1 MNYYEHPISLVALT
15 KAITLE
21 SKIELFRDLLYEGYE
36 LGDLRYGIPDCN
48 VMVQLSCT
56 PQSWSRY
63 RPLIIQYCKY
73 DDLIKTEVRD
83 GIKVETINIR
93 MKYDKKNKQWYG
105 RYNPLNLIDENQ
117 HGVYRIMTSEELEK
131 YGIHWYADDKFLY

>member
-1 MNYYEHPISLVALT
+1 MS

-48 VMVQLSCT
+48 VMIKLNCT

-63 RPLIIQYCKY
+63 RPQLIQYCKY
-73 DDLIKTEVRD
+73 NDLVKTEMINGVD
-83 GIKVETINIR
+83 METIRIT
-93 MKYDKKNKQWYG
+93 MKYDKKNKKWYG
-105 RYNPLNLIDENQ
+105 RRNQLMIKDEN
-117 HGVYRIMTSEELEK
+117 GSWNGMTTEEQEK
-131 YGIHWYADDKFLY
+131 YHIIWGPEGFLYTQHN